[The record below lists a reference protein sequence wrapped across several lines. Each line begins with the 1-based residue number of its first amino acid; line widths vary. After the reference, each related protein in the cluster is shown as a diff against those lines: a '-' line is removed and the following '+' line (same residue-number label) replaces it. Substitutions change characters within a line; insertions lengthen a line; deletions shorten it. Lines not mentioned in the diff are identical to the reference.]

1 MCVDFL
7 WSMSRYNC
15 ILRYLGF
22 ELSQDIIPTVKI
34 ETNCHTGD
42 AVGLT
47 AETGSTDTANS
58 EEVTAT
64 SGIAIG
70 N

>member
-7 WSMSRYNC
+7 WSRSRYNC

-42 AVGLT
+42 AVGLA
-47 AETGSTDTANS
+47 AEICSTESAIA

-70 N
+70 T

>member
-7 WSMSRYNC
+7 WSRSRYNC
-15 ILRYLGF
+15 ILRYLGL
-22 ELSQDIIPTVKI
+22 ELSQDIIPTVNI

-42 AVGLT
+42 ALGLAAELSSTET
-47 AETGSTDTANS
+47 AIA

-70 N
+70 T

>member
-1 MCVDFL
+1 MCVGFL
-7 WSMSRYNC
+7 WSRS
-15 ILRYLGF
+15 RYLGF
-22 ELSQDIIPTVKI
+22 ELSQDIIPTVNI

-42 AVGLT
+42 ALGLAAELSSTET
-47 AETGSTDTANS
+47 AIA

-70 N
+70 T